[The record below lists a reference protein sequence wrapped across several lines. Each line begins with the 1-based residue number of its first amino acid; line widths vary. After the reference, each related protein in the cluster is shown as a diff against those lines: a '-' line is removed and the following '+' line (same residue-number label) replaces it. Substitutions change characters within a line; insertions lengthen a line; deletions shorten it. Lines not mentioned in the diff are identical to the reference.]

1 MEIQTMT
8 FDLRGMTER
17 QAYHYAESFRLGIS
31 EFDGLER
38 HARSR
43 RSVSGQWIVFC
54 AWKDAAALAGFRHS
68 ELYAKL
74 ALSPNVYNLHDYAE
88 AAVEPTVTED
98 MIALARAA

>member
-31 EFDGLER
+31 EFDVLER

-54 AWKDAAALAGFRHS
+54 TWKDAAAVHSFRHS

-74 ALSPNVYNLHDYAE
+74 AMSPHVYNLRDYTEPVAE
-88 AAVEPTVTED
+88 QSVTED
-98 MIALARAA
+98 MIALAA